1 MYQKSYKKATKNGE
15 NLCLEGVLGGL
26 GAFLEPCRAGLAA
39 EVEKCTPEVTKNA
52 QFAGN
57 LEAKLKPKSTTT

>member
-1 MYQKSYKKATKNGE
+1 M
-15 NLCLEGVLGGL
+15 GGL

-52 QFAGN
+52 QSGGN
-57 LEAKLKPKSTTT
+57 LEAKLMPKSTKKLLKKKKLVIF